1 MRQALASGVME
12 RLGIRLPT
20 QRTIECDKDSEQV
33 DSAFMPNTLASDYE
47 VLINE
52 CFHVLG
58 ITPDLVRIS
67 VRPVGSSPAGLD
79 IYAAFIKVLRWE
91 PQVIQMLSRLPYYEK
106 KIDKRIRL
114 SNLLRYS
121 GFAGLWFRT
130 PSTIEG
136 FATTV
141 H

>member
-1 MRQALASGVME
+1 MRQALASGMME
-12 RLGIRLPT
+12 RLGIRPPT
-20 QRTIECDKDSEQV
+20 HRTSESEQV
-33 DSAFMPNTLASDYE
+33 DSEFMPSTLASDYE

-52 CFHVLG
+52 CFQVLG
-58 ITPDLVRIS
+58 LTADLVRVS

-91 PQVIQMLSRLPYYEK
+91 PHVIQMLNRLPYYEK

>member
-1 MRQALASGVME
+1 MRQVLASGVMQ
-12 RLGIRLPT
+12 RLGIRST
-20 QRTIECDKDSEQV
+20 TRMSDEQMDSDIDSEI
-33 DSAFMPNTLASDYE
+33 MPTTIAADYE
-47 VLINE
+47 TLINE

-58 ITPDLVRIS
+58 LTPDIVRIS
-67 VRPVGSSPAGLD
+67 VRPVGFSPAGVK

-91 PQVIQMLSRLPYYEK
+91 PNVIQMLNRLPYFEK

-130 PSTIEG
+130 PATVEG
-136 FATTV
+136 FATAV

>member
-1 MRQALASGVME
+1 MRQVLASGVMQ
-12 RLGIRLPT
+12 RLGIRST
-20 QRTIECDKDSEQV
+20 TRMSDEQTDSDIDSEI
-33 DSAFMPNTLASDYE
+33 MPTTIATDYE
-47 VLINE
+47 ALINE
-52 CFHVLG
+52 CFQVLG
-58 ITPDLVRIS
+58 LTPDIVRVS
-67 VRPVGSSPAGLD
+67 VRPVGFSPAGVE

-91 PQVIQMLSRLPYYEK
+91 PNVIQMLNRLPYFEK

-130 PSTIEG
+130 PATVEG
-136 FATTV
+136 FATAV

>member
-1 MRQALASGVME
+1 MRQALASGVMQ
-12 RLGIRLPT
+12 RLGIRST
-20 QRTIECDKDSEQV
+20 TRMSDEQMDSDIDSEI
-33 DSAFMPNTLASDYE
+33 MPTTIAADYE
-47 VLINE
+47 TLINE
-52 CFHVLG
+52 CFQMLG
-58 ITPDLVRIS
+58 LTPDIVRIS
-67 VRPVGSSPAGLD
+67 VRPVGFSPAGVE

-91 PQVIQMLSRLPYYEK
+91 PNVIQMLNRLPYFEK

-130 PSTIEG
+130 PATVEG
-136 FATTV
+136 FATAV

>member
-1 MRQALASGVME
+1 MRQALASGVMQ
-12 RLGIRLPT
+12 RLGIRST
-20 QRTIECDKDSEQV
+20 TRMSDEQMDSDIDSEI
-33 DSAFMPNTLASDYE
+33 MPTTIAADYE
-47 VLINE
+47 TLINE

-58 ITPDLVRIS
+58 LTPDIVRIS
-67 VRPVGSSPAGLD
+67 VRPVGFSPAGVE

-91 PQVIQMLSRLPYYEK
+91 PNVIQMLNRLPYFEK

-130 PSTIEG
+130 PATVEG
-136 FATTV
+136 FATAV

>member
-1 MRQALASGVME
+1 MRQVLASGVMQ
-12 RLGIRLPT
+12 RLGIRST
-20 QRTIECDKDSEQV
+20 TRMSDEQMDSDIDSEIIPTTI
-33 DSAFMPNTLASDYE
+33 AADYE
-47 VLINE
+47 TLINE

-58 ITPDLVRIS
+58 LTPDIVRIS
-67 VRPVGSSPAGLD
+67 VRPVGFSPAGVE

-91 PQVIQMLSRLPYYEK
+91 PNVIQMLNRLPYFEK

-130 PSTIEG
+130 PATVEG
-136 FATTV
+136 FATAV

>member
-1 MRQALASGVME
+1 MRQALANGVMQ
-12 RLGIRLPT
+12 RLGIRST
-20 QRTIECDKDSEQV
+20 TRMSDEQMDSDIDSEI
-33 DSAFMPNTLASDYE
+33 MPSTIAADYE
-47 VLINE
+47 SLINE

-58 ITPDLVRIS
+58 LSADVVRVS
-67 VRPVGSSPAGLD
+67 VRPVGFSPAGVE

-91 PQVIQMLSRLPYYEK
+91 PNVIQMMNRLPYFEK
-106 KIDKRIRL
+106 KIDKCVRL

-130 PSTIEG
+130 PATVEG
-136 FATTV
+136 FATAV

>member
-1 MRQALASGVME
+1 MRQVLASGVMQ
-12 RLGIRLPT
+12 RLGIRST
-20 QRTIECDKDSEQV
+20 TRMSDEQMDSDIDSEI
-33 DSAFMPNTLASDYE
+33 MPTTIAADYE
-47 VLINE
+47 TLINE

-58 ITPDLVRIS
+58 LTPDIVRIS
-67 VRPVGSSPAGLD
+67 VRPVGFSPAGVE

-91 PQVIQMLSRLPYYEK
+91 PNVIQMLNRLPYFEK

-130 PSTIEG
+130 PATVEG
-136 FATTV
+136 FATAV

>member
-1 MRQALASGVME
+1 MRQALASGVMQ
-12 RLGIRLPT
+12 RLGIRSTTRMSDEQMDSDIDSDIMPT
-20 QRTIECDKDSEQV
+20 TI
-33 DSAFMPNTLASDYE
+33 AADYE
-47 VLINE
+47 LLINE
-52 CFHVLG
+52 CFQVLG
-58 ITPDLVRIS
+58 LTPDIVRIS
-67 VRPVGSSPAGLD
+67 VRPVGFSPAGVE

-91 PQVIQMLSRLPYYEK
+91 PNVIQMLNRLPYFEK

-130 PSTIEG
+130 PATVEG
-136 FATTV
+136 FATAV

>member
-1 MRQALASGVME
+1 MRQALASGVMQ
-12 RLGIRLPT
+12 RLGIRST
-20 QRTIECDKDSEQV
+20 TRMSDEQMDSDIDSEI
-33 DSAFMPNTLASDYE
+33 MPSTIAADYE
-47 VLINE
+47 TLINE
-52 CFHVLG
+52 CFQVLG
-58 ITPDLVRIS
+58 LTPDIVRIS
-67 VRPVGSSPAGLD
+67 VRPVGFSPAGVE

-91 PQVIQMLSRLPYYEK
+91 PNVIQMLNRLPYFEK

-130 PSTIEG
+130 PATVEG
-136 FATTV
+136 FATAV

>member
-1 MRQALASGVME
+1 MQ
-12 RLGIRLPT
+12 RLGIRST
-20 QRTIECDKDSEQV
+20 TRMSDEQMDSDIDSEI
-33 DSAFMPNTLASDYE
+33 MPTTIAADYE
-47 VLINE
+47 TLINE

-58 ITPDLVRIS
+58 LTPDIVRIS
-67 VRPVGSSPAGLD
+67 VRPVGFSPAGVE

-91 PQVIQMLSRLPYYEK
+91 PNVIQMLNRLPYFEK

-130 PSTIEG
+130 PATVEG
-136 FATTV
+136 FATAV

>member
-1 MRQALASGVME
+1 MRQVLASGVMQ
-12 RLGIRLPT
+12 RLGIRNT
-20 QRTIECDKDSEQV
+20 NRMSDEQMDSDIDSEI
-33 DSAFMPNTLASDYE
+33 MPTTIAADYE
-47 VLINE
+47 TLINE

-58 ITPDLVRIS
+58 LTPDIVRIS
-67 VRPVGSSPAGLD
+67 VRPVGFSPTGVE

-91 PQVIQMLSRLPYYEK
+91 PNVIQMLNRLPYFEK

-130 PSTIEG
+130 PATVEG
-136 FATTV
+136 FATAV

>member
-1 MRQALASGVME
+1 MRQALASGVMQ
-12 RLGIRLPT
+12 RLGIRST
-20 QRTIECDKDSEQV
+20 TRMSDEQMDSDVDSEI
-33 DSAFMPNTLASDYE
+33 MPTTIAADYE
-47 VLINE
+47 TLINE
-52 CFHVLG
+52 CFQVLG
-58 ITPDLVRIS
+58 LTPDIVRIS
-67 VRPVGSSPAGLD
+67 VRPVGFSPAGVE

-91 PQVIQMLSRLPYYEK
+91 PNVIQMLNRLPYFEK

-130 PSTIEG
+130 PATVEG
-136 FATTV
+136 FATAV

>member
-1 MRQALASGVME
+1 MRQVLASGVMQ
-12 RLGIRLPT
+12 RLGIRST
-20 QRTIECDKDSEQV
+20 TRMSDEQMDSDIDSEI
-33 DSAFMPNTLASDYE
+33 MPTTIAADYE
-47 VLINE
+47 TLINE

-58 ITPDLVRIS
+58 LTPDIVRIS
-67 VRPVGSSPAGLD
+67 VRPVGFSPTGVE

-91 PQVIQMLSRLPYYEK
+91 PNVIQMLNRLPYFEK

-130 PSTIEG
+130 PATVEG
-136 FATTV
+136 FATAV

>member
-1 MRQALASGVME
+1 MRQALASGVMQ
-12 RLGIRLPT
+12 RLGIRST
-20 QRTIECDKDSEQV
+20 TRMSDEQMDSDIDSEI
-33 DSAFMPNTLASDYE
+33 MPTTIAADYE
-47 VLINE
+47 TLINE
-52 CFHVLG
+52 CFQVLG
-58 ITPDLVRIS
+58 LTPDIVRIS
-67 VRPVGSSPAGLD
+67 VRPVGFSPAGVE

-91 PQVIQMLSRLPYYEK
+91 PNVIQMLNRLPYFEK

-130 PSTIEG
+130 PATVEG
-136 FATTV
+136 FATAV

>member
-1 MRQALASGVME
+1 MRQALASGVMQ
-12 RLGIRLPT
+12 RLGIRST
-20 QRTIECDKDSEQV
+20 TRMSDEQMDSDIDSEI
-33 DSAFMPNTLASDYE
+33 MPTTIAADYE
-47 VLINE
+47 TLINE
-52 CFHVLG
+52 CFQVLG
-58 ITPDLVRIS
+58 LTQDIVRIS
-67 VRPVGSSPAGLD
+67 VRPVGFSPAGVE

-91 PQVIQMLSRLPYYEK
+91 PNVIQMLNRLPYFEK

-130 PSTIEG
+130 PATVEG
-136 FATTV
+136 FATAV

>member
-1 MRQALASGVME
+1 MSDEQMDSD
-12 RLGIRLPT
+12 I
-20 QRTIECDKDSEQV
+20 DSEI
-33 DSAFMPNTLASDYE
+33 MPTTIAADYE
-47 VLINE
+47 TLINE

-58 ITPDLVRIS
+58 LTPDIVRIS
-67 VRPVGSSPAGLD
+67 VRPVGFSPAGVE

-91 PQVIQMLSRLPYYEK
+91 PNVIQMLNRLPYFEK

-130 PSTIEG
+130 PATVEG
-136 FATTV
+136 FATAV

>member
-1 MRQALASGVME
+1 MRQVLASGVMQ
-12 RLGIRLPT
+12 RLGIRST
-20 QRTIECDKDSEQV
+20 SRMSDEQMDSDIDSEI
-33 DSAFMPNTLASDYE
+33 MPTTIAADYE
-47 VLINE
+47 TLINE

-58 ITPDLVRIS
+58 LTPDIVRIS
-67 VRPVGSSPAGLD
+67 VRPVGFSPTGVE

-91 PQVIQMLSRLPYYEK
+91 PNVIQMLNRLPYFEK

-130 PSTIEG
+130 PATVEG
-136 FATTV
+136 FATAV

>member
-1 MRQALASGVME
+1 MRQALASGVMQ
-12 RLGIRLPT
+12 RLGIRST
-20 QRTIECDKDSEQV
+20 TRMSDEQMESDIDSEI
-33 DSAFMPNTLASDYE
+33 MPTTIAADYE
-47 VLINE
+47 TLINE
-52 CFHVLG
+52 CFQVLG
-58 ITPDLVRIS
+58 LTQDIVRIS
-67 VRPVGSSPAGLD
+67 VRPVGFSPAGVE

-91 PQVIQMLSRLPYYEK
+91 PNVIQMLNRLPYFEK

-130 PSTIEG
+130 PATVEG
-136 FATTV
+136 FATAV

>member
-1 MRQALASGVME
+1 MSDEQME
-12 RLGIRLPT
+12 SDI
-20 QRTIECDKDSEQV
+20 DSEI
-33 DSAFMPNTLASDYE
+33 MPTTIAADYE
-47 VLINE
+47 TLINE
-52 CFHVLG
+52 CFQVLG
-58 ITPDLVRIS
+58 LTQDIVRIS
-67 VRPVGSSPAGLD
+67 VRPVGFSPAGVE

-91 PQVIQMLSRLPYYEK
+91 PNVIQMLNRLPYFEK

-130 PSTIEG
+130 PATVEG
-136 FATTV
+136 FATAV

>member
-1 MRQALASGVME
+1 MSDEQMDSD
-12 RLGIRLPT
+12 I
-20 QRTIECDKDSEQV
+20 DSEI
-33 DSAFMPNTLASDYE
+33 MPTTIAADYE
-47 VLINE
+47 TLINE
-52 CFHVLG
+52 CFQVLG
-58 ITPDLVRIS
+58 LTPDIVRIS
-67 VRPVGSSPAGLD
+67 VRPVGFSPAGVE

-91 PQVIQMLSRLPYYEK
+91 PNVIQMLNRLPYFEK

-130 PSTIEG
+130 PATVEG
-136 FATTV
+136 FATAV

>member
-12 RLGIRLPT
+12 RLGFRNSRAPAMA
-20 QRTIECDKDSEQV
+20 DSERV
-33 DSAFMPNTLASDYE
+33 DSEVMPNTLAADYE

-52 CFHVLG
+52 CFQALG
-58 ITPDLVRIS
+58 LTPDLVRIS
-67 VRPVGSSPAGLD
+67 VRPVGFSPAGLEV
-79 IYAAFIKVLRWE
+79 YAAFIKVQRWE
-91 PQVIQMLSRLPYYEK
+91 PNVIQMLSRLPYYEK

-114 SNLLRYS
+114 TQLLQYS

-130 PSTIEG
+130 PSTVEG

>member
-1 MRQALASGVME
+1 MRQALASGMME
-12 RLGIRLPT
+12 RLGFRSSTPM
-20 QRTIECDKDSEQV
+20 SEEPV
-33 DSAFMPNTLASDYE
+33 DSDIMPTTIAADYE
-47 VLINE
+47 ALINE

-58 ITPDLVRIS
+58 LTSDIVRIS
-67 VRPVGSSPAGLD
+67 VRPVGFSPAGVE

-91 PQVIQMLSRLPYYEK
+91 PNVIQMLNRLPYFEK

-130 PSTIEG
+130 PPTVEG
-136 FATTV
+136 FATAV

>member
-1 MRQALASGVME
+1 MRHVLASGVMQ
-12 RLGIRLPT
+12 RLGIRST
-20 QRTIECDKDSEQV
+20 TRMSDEQMDSDIDSEI
-33 DSAFMPNTLASDYE
+33 MPTTIAADYE
-47 VLINE
+47 TLINE

-58 ITPDLVRIS
+58 LTPDIVRIS
-67 VRPVGSSPAGLD
+67 VRPVGFSPAGVE

-91 PQVIQMLSRLPYYEK
+91 PNVIQMLNRLPYFEK

-130 PSTIEG
+130 PATVEG
-136 FATTV
+136 FATAV

>member
-1 MRQALASGVME
+1 MRQVLASGVMQ
-12 RLGIRLPT
+12 RLGIRST
-20 QRTIECDKDSEQV
+20 TRMSDEQTDSDIDSEI
-33 DSAFMPNTLASDYE
+33 MPTTIATDYE
-47 VLINE
+47 TLINE
-52 CFHVLG
+52 CFQVLG
-58 ITPDLVRIS
+58 LTPDIVRIS
-67 VRPVGSSPAGLD
+67 VRPVGFSPAGVE

-91 PQVIQMLSRLPYYEK
+91 PNVIQMLNRLPYFEK

-130 PSTIEG
+130 PATVEG
-136 FATTV
+136 FATAV

>member
-1 MRQALASGVME
+1 MRQALASGVMQ
-12 RLGIRLPT
+12 RLGIRST
-20 QRTIECDKDSEQV
+20 TRMSDEQMDSDIDSELTPTTI
-33 DSAFMPNTLASDYE
+33 AADYE
-47 VLINE
+47 TLINE
-52 CFHVLG
+52 CFQVLG
-58 ITPDLVRIS
+58 LTPDIVRIS
-67 VRPVGSSPAGLD
+67 VRPVGFSPAGVE

-91 PQVIQMLSRLPYYEK
+91 PNVIQMLNRLPYFEK

-130 PSTIEG
+130 PATVEG
-136 FATTV
+136 FATAV